1 MSLLSIPP
9 ELRLRIY
16 DYLPDLQLNNLKNF
30 SGHTSLTPPVSRTCH
45 LLRQETIP
53 IYASNSQFIFNIDD
67 SSTLWSRG
75 TQIWAQL
82 LSNYDSLTRVR
93 SIYLSQHWRIPQ
105 PMRWQGHPG
114 FYLLLERRKAA
125 ECNTTAESFPK
136 AWSSRFVLAQTS
148 GLWTV
153 TTGTY
158 PVSKDVRGM
167 RLESVELLAS
177 TIRKH
182 FGDSDCEGLVP
193 DDVNFLMQAMD
204 IVATHPVLDLGL
216 QRRQDIWLSIEDKLN
231 KLIGR
236 TTVMN
241 TDACKHGSI
250 AAAPA

>member
-1 MSLLSIPP
+1 MAINTIS
-9 ELRLRIY
+9 RIY
-16 DYLPDLQLNNLKNF
+16 EYLPDLQLNNLRNF
-30 SGHTSLTPPVSRTCH
+30 SGHTSLTPPISRTSH

-53 IYASNSQFIFNIDD
+53 IYARNSQFIFNIDD
-67 SSTLWSRG
+67 ASTLWCRG
-75 TQIWAQL
+75 TKIWAYL
-82 LSNYDSLTRVR
+82 LLNHDSLTRVR
-93 SIYLSQHWRIPQ
+93 SIYLSQHWEIPH
-105 PMRWQGHPG
+105 PMRWQGHVG
-114 FYLLLERRKAA
+114 FYLLLERRK
-125 ECNTTAESFPK
+125 TSTSSMTAEPFPK

-182 FGDSDCEGLVP
+182 FDESDAEGLGP
-193 DDVNFLMQAMD
+193 DDMKFLMQAMD

-216 QRRQDIWLSIEDKLN
+216 QRRQDIWLNLEEKLN

>member
-1 MSLLSIPP
+1 MSLITIPP

-16 DYLPDLQLNNLKNF
+16 EYLPDLQPNNLKNF
-30 SGHTSLTPPVSRTCH
+30 TGHAALTPSTSRTCH
-45 LLRQETIP
+45 LLRHETIP

-67 SSTLWSRG
+67 AATLWSRG
-75 TQIWAQL
+75 TRIWAQL
-82 LSNYDSLTRVR
+82 LFNNDSLSRVR
-93 SIYLSQHWRIPQ
+93 SIYLSQHWQIPQ
-105 PMRWQGHPG
+105 PMRWQGHVG
-114 FYLLLERRKAA
+114 FYLLLERRKTS
-125 ECNTTAESFPK
+125 EPEESSFPK

-177 TIRKH
+177 TIRRH
-182 FGDSDCEGLVP
+182 FSDSDSEGLVP
-193 DDVNFLMQAMD
+193 DDIDFSLQAMN

-216 QRRQDIWLSIEDKLN
+216 QRRQDIWLSMEDKLH